1 MEHARVCVCV
11 CVCALLPSC
20 AHTVIG
26 WGVEK
31 GEQLGLWQAPGENSA
46 ASY

>member
-26 WGVEK
+26 WGS
-31 GEQLGLWQAPGENSA
+31 GEGRAVGAVAGSR
-46 ASY
+46 